1 MAITTTSIGI
11 NTGNVSTWTGID
23 VINQFE
29 QAFSWLGWHGDTK
42 TGLCVGISSIS
53 GGGTINGSSATY
65 DDVEPISTTGIGTGA
80 SFLIRRNSSSGLVGE
95 IYVNRPGYG
104 YTGGETLVLPAAS
117 IGGSSNGATNL
128 TLKVIVD
135 GTIANSVGYAVTFT
149 GLYSASGT
157 DRNGVV
163 SGANTTIT
171 IKEGD
176 TLTFTNNQS
185 STNYRINILWRAV
198 ETTDANDLTR
208 VFNVSGQE
216 NFNTAGGQTTW
227 TPLPGQA
234 GTYYVN
240 SSFSGDF
247 YGQFAPTIV
256 VLPANPADITYT
268 SVGST
273 TSFYSKKTLGGNDFG
288 VLRHTIQSG
297 KKYGDTYRSIHLR
310 HNDNN
315 NLYITSGSAYFPL
328 FRSVNSFFSG
338 GHGWGDRFSGTR
350 LLDAPDRNIKTDG
363 RCYQGDTNFYITSAT
378 YRPDSY
384 FLTTGGNTQY
394 QLNLNIFRSSL
405 DPKFAVFSF
414 KAPTKPSTHISG
426 NTYGTF
432 IFHNFTTDIWDLDDV
447 FLGGLTQIF
456 GNGNGSTGDPYISF
470 RSHLVGSHEYRSAYT
485 SYSPAKRTAEF
496 GYAFQNTD
504 DDDGFNVDSS
514 TMAFADYVSITYPN
528 AFNPSSNRIYYRNS
542 NIPVRTIGGTN
553 STANSN
559 ERFGNSSISS
569 DANFNAVIK
578 GIPLNSTL
586 VPCPYYIPD
595 DFVLIDFDYG
605 VPSANIQQGDTITIS
620 GSEVYTVIT
629 GSYNNT
635 NTNRTRGM
643 LFCARTV

>member
-42 TGLCVGISSIS
+42 TGLCVGISTIS
-53 GGGTINGSSATY
+53 GGGTISGSSVIY
-65 DDVEPISTTGIGTGA
+65 EDVEPISTTGIGTGA
-80 SFLIRRNSSSGLVGE
+80 SFLVRRSNIVNE

-135 GTIANSVGYAVTFT
+135 GTIANGVGYAITFT

-185 STNYRINILWRAV
+185 STNYRINILWRAI
-198 ETTDANDLTR
+198 ETTDATDSNR

-216 NFNTAGGQTTW
+216 NSNTAGGQTTW

-240 SSFSGDF
+240 SSFSGGSYAPF
-247 YGQFAPTIV
+247 TPTII
-256 VLPANPADITYT
+256 VLPASSGDITYT
-268 SVGST
+268 GAGST
-273 TSFYSKKTLGGNDFG
+273 TSFYSKKTLNGNDFG

-310 HNDNN
+310 HNDVN
-315 NLYITSGSAYFPL
+315 NLYITSGSAYFPF
-328 FRSVNSFFSG
+328 FRSTDARYGG
-338 GHGWGDRFSGTR
+338 GHAYGDRFSGTR
-350 LLDAPDRNIKTDG
+350 LLDAPDRYIVDDN
-363 RCYQGDTNFYITSAT
+363 RCYQGDTNFYTSSPNNRAGA
-378 YRPDSY
+378 YS
-384 FLTTGGNTQY
+384 LITGGNTQY
-394 QLNLNIFRSSL
+394 QLDLNIFRSSL

-414 KAPTKPSTHISG
+414 KAPSKPSTHISG
-426 NTYGTF
+426 NTYATF

-447 FLGGLTQIF
+447 FLGGWTEIF
-456 GNGNGSTGDPYISF
+456 ANGDGSITNPYISF
-470 RSHLVGSHEYRSAYT
+470 RSQLVGSHDPRSNNFT
-485 SYSPAKRTAEF
+485 SYNPAKRTAEF
-496 GYAFQNTD
+496 GYAPIDSD
-504 DDDGFNVDSS
+504 DSDGIFVDTS
-514 TMAFADYVSITYPN
+514 TIAFADYYSITYPN
-528 AFNPSSNRIYYRNS
+528 GFVGAGNRIYYRNS
-542 NIPVRTIGGTN
+542 NIPVRTNGG
-553 STANSN
+553 ANSN
-559 ERFGNSSISS
+559 GSSNSNGRFGNSSISS
-569 DANFNAVIK
+569 DANFNAVVK
-578 GIPLNSTL
+578 GIPLNSCF
-586 VPCPYYIPD
+586 VPSPYYIPD

-620 GSEVYTVIT
+620 GSEVYTVIN

-635 NTNRTRGM
+635 NVSRTRGI